1 MSSSIPPKK
10 KKIKTLLEILSNSKN
25 NINHEEVDN
34 IIYYIKKE
42 KIKLTE
48 LHYKPYFNTILNI
61 VFSYYDINRDKD
73 KDTEELYN
81 YLLQLIDTSVSS

>member
-1 MSSSIPPKK
+1 MSSSIHPKK

-25 NINHEEVDN
+25 NEEVEN
-34 IIYYIKKE
+34 IIYHIKKE

-48 LHYKPYFNTILNI
+48 LHNKPYFNTVLNT
-61 VFSYYDINRDKD
+61 VFTYYDINRD

>member
-25 NINHEEVDN
+25 NEEVENIINH
-34 IIYYIKKE
+34 IKKE

-48 LHYKPYFNTILNI
+48 LHNKPYFNIILNT
-61 VFSYYDINRDKD
+61 VFSYYDLNRD

-81 YLLQLIDTSVSS
+81 YLLQLIETSVSS

>member
-25 NINHEEVDN
+25 NEEVENIINH
-34 IIYYIKKE
+34 IKKE

-48 LHYKPYFNTILNI
+48 LYNKPYFNIILNT
-61 VFSYYDINRDKD
+61 VFSYYDLNRD

>member
-25 NINHEEVDN
+25 NEEVENIINH
-34 IIYYIKKE
+34 IKKE

-48 LHYKPYFNTILNI
+48 LHNKPYFNIILNT
-61 VFSYYDINRDKD
+61 VFSYYDLNRD

>member
-25 NINHEEVDN
+25 EEVENIINH
-34 IIYYIKKE
+34 IKKE
-42 KIKLTE
+42 KIKLSE
-48 LHYKPYFNTILNI
+48 LHNKPYFNIILNI
-61 VFSYYDINRDKD
+61 VFSYYDLNRD

-81 YLLQLIDTSVSS
+81 YLLQLIETSVSS

>member
-1 MSSSIPPKK
+1 MSSSIPSKK

-25 NINHEEVDN
+25 NEEVENIINH
-34 IIYYIKKE
+34 IKKE
-42 KIKLTE
+42 KIKLSE
-48 LHYKPYFNTILNI
+48 LHNKPYFNIILNT
-61 VFSYYDINRDKD
+61 VFTYYDINRD

>member
-25 NINHEEVDN
+25 NEEVENIINH
-34 IIYYIKKE
+34 IKKE
-42 KIKLTE
+42 KIKISE
-48 LHYKPYFNTILNI
+48 LHNKAYFNIILNT
-61 VFSYYDINRDKD
+61 VFTYYDINRDKE
-73 KDTEELYN
+73 TEELYN

>member
-25 NINHEEVDN
+25 EEVENIINH
-34 IIYYIKKE
+34 IKKE
-42 KIKLTE
+42 KLKLSE
-48 LHYKPYFNTILNI
+48 LHNKPYFNIILNT
-61 VFSYYDINRDKD
+61 VFSYYDLNRD

-81 YLLQLIDTSVSS
+81 YLLQLIETSVSS

>member
-25 NINHEEVDN
+25 NEEVENIINH
-34 IIYYIKKE
+34 IKKE

-73 KDTEELYN
+73 TEELYN